1 LDGPTLLEYL
11 TDPDT
16 GEIVPITVVTDNGG
30 PFRSLR
36 FGAFITARPELRHIR
51 TRVRTPGQNGVR
63 DRAFQSLN
71 YEHLYRQIDDALDPS
86 REAETFCVDST
97 QSDHTKR
104 CPGTGQPMSTRAE
117 RTRRHPRFP
126 SPTTCQVLEAGQ
138 VHVAASARR
147 PSRRHGGSTAETGVG
162 RPLNGRTAQGRR

>member
-1 LDGPTLLEYL
+1 MDGPTLLEYL

-63 DRAFQSLN
+63 GRAFQSLN

-86 REAETFCVDST
+86 REAETFRVDST

-104 CPGTGQPMSTRAE
+104 DPHGWHVLTDASRPVLSCGQGDADAAQGGNGDDTVNGDQDGDTRVAGPV
-117 RTRRHPRFP
+117 RTRP
-126 SPTTCQVLEAGQ
+126 
-138 VHVAASARR
+138 AADRR
-147 PSRRHGGSTAETGVG
+147 
-162 RPLNGRTAQGRR
+162 